1 MPSTR
6 GKRNGTPGT
15 KRKAPTTPAI
25 PVSKQPK
32 RSYKRKN
39 TASTNGTRKKAKTSS
54 PLSDE
59 ENMLIDDDADY
70 DYTLDAK
77 GETSENEDIT
87 TLKTYLQGEEKKLET
102 EKQKFNPDVK
112 PILEKISKAKATI
125 KVLINKI
132 NKPNKNVLMD
142 KKIAKLKIELVEK
155 NDFLKTI
162 FGETKQRTNLPIKNL
177 PIVSTDTDY
186 KNLKDLIDAHTKYLD
201 SNSDDDDTWYAK
213 CEKLQQRV
221 CDNLEEAYQQAYKN
235 YTTPLY
241 LFLKKDGQEQNSDF
255 NNLLKEFI
263 EFIESKD
270 PLFATNRD
278 YAKRHIVI
286 SDLVWVI
293 FMNTGLWRQLFKDGH
308 KKLRLAGIIGDINS
322 IAQKNAKTKHI
333 NYKTGPTDTKKI
345 IRCPGCSRPILELNV
360 DTIKKIT
367 PAEGGTPS
375 AADHTNPVTHAFTED
390 TNEALVENLVMI
402 CQSCNS
408 AKLNAHLIKFF
419 NFLKT
424 NKTTPLY
431 NLLKPKNGLDAELP
445 TGFGN
450 KRLQFYIEIIHNMI
464 VAGVNPI
471 AKMVTP
477 ASEIKRVYDT
487 SLELLE
493 KSSEQYVEEELA
505 ALLVQGLKNSKNFA
519 PDDKL
524 YKQLLSGLFSIII
537 GVKKTKILTYEEVL
551 EELFNEITNS
561 QLTLTHSNLQEFFK
575 HYGDSIIFNS
585 IPNIKGVRFTNY
597 ADELATYL
605 LKEIKPQPQS
615 TSASDDNINKEEFDT
630 YFLKFIEEESAKAI
644 KNKDSAGKTK
654 NLSKKKHKL
663 KKRKSFL
670 NQTLK
675 GKMFKRKA

>member
-1 MPSTR
+1 MPSAK
-6 GKRNGTPGT
+6 GKINETPGT
-15 KRKAPTTPAI
+15 KRKAPATPAI

-39 TASTNGTRKKAKTSS
+39 TASTNGTRKKARTSS

-59 ENMLIDDDADY
+59 ENIIDDDADY

-77 GETSENEDIT
+77 GETSEHVDIT

-125 KVLINKI
+125 KVLINQI
-132 NKPNKNVLMD
+132 NKPNRNVLMD
-142 KKIAKLKIELVEK
+142 KKIAKLKIELVGK

-162 FGETKQRTNLPIKNL
+162 FGETKQGENLPIL
-177 PIVSTDTDY
+177 STDTDY
-186 KNLKDLIDAHTKYLD
+186 KNLKHLIDAHTKYLD
-201 SNSDDDDTWYAK
+201 SNSDDDDTWYAD
-213 CEKLQQRV
+213 CSGLQQRV
-221 CDNLEEAYQQAYKN
+221 CDNLEEAYRQAYIN

-241 LFLKKDGQEQNSDF
+241 LFLKKDGQEKNSDF

-263 EFIESKD
+263 EFIKSED
-270 PLFATNRD
+270 PSFAINRA

-308 KKLRLAGIIGDINS
+308 KKLRQAGIKGDINS
-322 IAQKNAKTKHI
+322 IAQTNAKTKHI
-333 NYKTGPTDTKKI
+333 NSKTGPTDTKKI
-345 IRCPGCSRPILELNV
+345 IPCPGCSRPILELNV
-360 DTIKKIT
+360 DTITKIT

-390 TNEALVENLVMI
+390 TNDALVENLVMI

-431 NLLKPKNGLDAELP
+431 NLLKPKNGLAAKLSP
-445 TGFGN
+445 GFGN
-450 KRLQFYIEIIHNMI
+450 KRLEFYIEIIHNMI
-464 VAGVNPI
+464 VAGVKPI
-471 AKMVTP
+471 AEMVKH
-477 ASEIKRVYDT
+477 ASEIKKVYDT

-493 KSSEQYVEEELA
+493 KSSEEYVQVELA

-537 GVKKTKILTYEEVL
+537 GVKKTKILTYKEVL
-551 EELFNEITNS
+551 EELFNEITES
-561 QLTLTHSNLQEFFK
+561 QLTLTHLNLQEFFK

-585 IPNIKGVRFTNY
+585 IPNIKGARFTTY

-670 NQTLK
+670 NKTLK